1 MDNADSIQLKD
12 LRARAKEAGVKGLS
26 KRRLYTKHNKGELLE
41 ATLKAEEAN
50 ETRRVA
56 KLEENIANA
65 EVVFYGSVADS
76 YGGYTAEAV
85 TDNRDPWGFLIV
97 TATVTLIFAVGV
109 GGWLSK
115 RPKKEKT
122 PNIKNELKPLQ
133 YSNGF

>member
-1 MDNADSIQLKD
+1 MNDANAMQLKD

-41 ATLKAEEAN
+41 ATLKAEKAS
-50 ETRRVA
+50 ETKRVA

-76 YGGYTAEAV
+76 YGDFSSKEV
-85 TDNRDPWGFLIV
+85 SDNRDPWGILIV
-97 TATVTLIFAVGV
+97 TATVTLVLAVGF

-115 RPKKEKT
+115 RKDLKKEE
-122 PNIKNELKPLQ
+122 PSNIKNEPQ

>member
-1 MDNADSIQLKD
+1 MNDSNAEAAGMQLKD

-56 KLEENIANA
+56 RLEKNIANA

-76 YGGYTAEAV
+76 FNEPVVKENKACEFLGISIAV
-85 TDNRDPWGFLIV
+85 TGLFGAVALCFLNE
-97 TATVTLIFAVGV
+97 FKYQR
-109 GGWLSK
+109 S
-115 RPKKEKT
+115 
-122 PNIKNELKPLQ
+122 PNIKNELK

>member
-1 MDNADSIQLKD
+1 MNDASVNAIQLKD

-41 ATLKAEEAN
+41 VTLKAEEAN
-50 ETRRVA
+50 ETKRVA

-76 YGGYTAEAV
+76 YDDSSCKV
-85 TDNRDPWGFLIV
+85 DNRDPWGFLIV
-97 TATVTLIFAVGV
+97 SATVTLVLAVGV

-115 RPKKEKT
+115 RSKKEK
-122 PNIKNELKPLQ
+122 PSNIKNEPQ